1 MRTYLT
7 LLCLVSILLL
17 ASCSKVQVSQ
27 DFDNTYNF
35 SIANTYNW
43 DKEFQ
48 GSTDDVLKENELLA
62 GRFYAAIDTSLKD
75 QGMSLSDTPEILV
88 SCTYAI
94 SSRIQSETV
103 QPTIGVGYG
112 RHGRYGGFGVQSGTS
127 VRQYDRGLLTINMHN
142 VKDGR
147 LIWMGTATREVF
159 THNSPERLTKSVN
172 EMVQAT
178 LAQFPPLN

>member
-1 MRTYLT
+1 MRTYVI

-35 SIANTYNW
+35 TTANTYNW
-43 DKEFQ
+43 DKELQ
-48 GSTDDVLKENELLA
+48 SSTDDVLKENELLA
-62 GRFYAAIDTSLKD
+62 GRFFSAIDTRLQA
-75 QGMSLSDTPEILV
+75 QGMSVSDTPDILV
-88 SCTYAI
+88 SCPYSVT
-94 SSRIQSETV
+94 SRIQSETV

-112 RHGRYGGFGVQSGTS
+112 RYGRYGGFGIQSGSS